1 MRYIMNAAI
10 VQEYG
15 GPEVLKYGQFPDPV
29 QGAGEV
35 LVRVAATSINPFDI
49 MRRSGVAAAVAPIN
63 FPGIVG
69 VDLAGTV
76 EAVGKDVD
84 GFAVGDRV
92 FAMADRTYAELCVVR
107 ASSLAK
113 IPVGIDLVEAAA
125 LPLVTTTGNMLI
137 TVGTGTKAGQTV
149 LVTGAA
155 GNVGRSAVFTARSL
169 GATVIAGVLK
179 SQLEA
184 AATLGAD
191 SVIATD
197 DKEAMTKLPMLDAVA
212 DTVAGKT
219 AEALIAKVKAGGVFA
234 SVLGAPAN
242 AGKFPDVRVVPVYAA
257 PDPKI
262 LLFMADAVKA
272 GKLVIP
278 IGQKLPLADAD
289 KAQATVAQGLAHG
302 KVLLVIAADAGTEK
316 AEEQVKVLLAAY
328 NSALNDSKTDAVMP
342 LYMADGIFMPPF
354 SQSAIGQAAIRKA
367 YDAVFETRKFEVKFN
382 LAELVVLSPKWA
394 FGRTNSAGHTTNPKT
409 GIQSSEGNQELFLF
423 TKDTDGAWKIARYSF
438 SPTNPPKQ

>member
-1 MRYIMNAAI
+1 MKAAI

-15 GPEVLKYGQFPDPV
+15 GPEVLKLGQFPDPV
-29 QGAGEV
+29 AGPGDV

-49 MRRSGVAAAVAPIN
+49 MRRSGVAKAAAPIN

-76 EAVGKDVD
+76 EAVGASVED
-84 GFAVGDRV
+84 FAVGDKV
-92 FAMADRTYAELCVVR
+92 FAMADKTYAELCVVP

-113 IPVGIDLVEAAA
+113 IPAGIDLIEAAA

-137 TVGTGTKAGQTV
+137 TVGTRIKSGQTV
-149 LVTGAA
+149 LVTGAV

-179 SQLEA
+179 SQLEVA
-184 AATLGAD
+184 ASLGAD

-197 DKEAMTKLPMLDAVA
+197 DNEAMAKLPMLDAVA

-219 AEALIAKVKAGGVFA
+219 AEALVAKVKVDGVFA

-242 AGKFPDVRVVPVYAA
+242 AKDFPNVRIVPVYAG

-278 IGQKLPLADAD
+278 IGAKLPLADAD
-289 KAQATVAQGLAHG
+289 KAQDMVAKGSAHG
-302 KVLLVIAADAGTEK
+302 KVLLVIDADDRTEK
-316 AEEQVKVLLAAY
+316 TEEKVKALLAAY
-328 NSALNDSKTDAVMP
+328 NDALNSSKTDAVMP
-342 LYMADGIFMPPF
+342 LYMTDGIFMPPF
-354 SQSAIGQAAIRKA
+354 NDSAIGQAAIRKA
-367 YDAVFETRKFEVKFN
+367 YDAVFETRKFDVKFN
-382 LAELVVLSPKWA
+382 LAELVALSPEWA
-394 FGRTNSAGHTTNPKT
+394 FARTNSAGHTTNPKT
-409 GIQSSEGNQELFLF
+409 GVESSEGNQELFLF
-423 TKDTDGAWKIARYSF
+423 KRDTDGAWKIARYSF
-438 SPTNPPKQ
+438 SPTSPHRQ

>member
-1 MRYIMNAAI
+1 MNAAI

-29 QGAGEV
+29 AGAGEV
-35 LVRVAATSINPFDI
+35 LVRAAATSINPFDI
-49 MRRSGVAAAVAPIN
+49 MRRSGAAKADAPIK

-76 EAVGKDVD
+76 EAVGTGVD
-84 GFAVGDRV
+84 GFVVGDKV
-92 FAMADRTYAELCVVR
+92 FAMADKTYAELCVVP

-113 IPVGIDLVEAAA
+113 IPAGIDLIEAAA

-137 TVGTGTKAGQTV
+137 TVGTGIKAGQTV

-155 GNVGRSAVFTARSL
+155 GNVGRSAVFTAKSL

-179 SQLEA
+179 SQLEVA
-184 AATLGAD
+184 ASLGAD

-197 DKEAMTKLPMLDAVA
+197 DEEGMAKLPMLDAVA

-242 AGKFPDVRVVPVYAA
+242 AKDFPDVRVVPVYAA

-278 IGQKLPLADAD
+278 VGQKLPLADAG
-289 KAQATVAQGLAHG
+289 KAQDMVTKGLAQG
-302 KVLLVIAADAGTEK
+302 KVLLVMGADDGTEK
-316 AEEQVKVLLAAY
+316 AEEAVKALLAAY
-328 NSALNDSKTDAVMP
+328 NTALNDSKTDAVMP
-342 LYMADGIFMPPF
+342 LYMTDGIFMPPF
-354 SQSAIGQAAIRKA
+354 SQSAIGHTAIRKA
-367 YDAVFETRKFEVKFN
+367 YDAVFETRRFDVKFN
-382 LAELVVLSPKWA
+382 LAELVVLSPEWA

-409 GIQSSEGNQELFLF
+409 GVQSSEGNQELFLF
-423 TKDTDGAWKIARYSF
+423 KRDRDGAWKIARYSF
-438 SPTNPPKQ
+438 SPTSPPRQ